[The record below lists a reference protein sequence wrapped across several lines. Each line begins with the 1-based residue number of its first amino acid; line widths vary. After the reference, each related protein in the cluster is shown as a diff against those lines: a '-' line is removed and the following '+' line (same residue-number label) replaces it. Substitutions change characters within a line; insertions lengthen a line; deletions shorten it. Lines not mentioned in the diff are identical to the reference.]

1 MLPKKNSFSVAF
13 RPKKIYKN
21 FKKGK
26 FATEYFVVRKLCRL
40 LAIFHPHLN
49 FIFYF
54 KKIIIK
60 KLIKKEKKKNWS
72 AFVIQSKLLAFI
84 KMMLHYHNEIQL
96 HLFI

>member
-54 KKIIIK
+54 FKK
-60 KLIKKEKKKNWS
+60 
-72 AFVIQSKLLAFI
+72 
-84 KMMLHYHNEIQL
+84 
-96 HLFI
+96 